1 MYQLPEAGPDSC
13 KHITVLQTI
22 CHHGCNDAL
31 LPASN
36 GQGTP
41 LPSARKALRPACDCV
56 VLICSLGSAGY
67 WDTVSRTGTMPST
80 GCSSTVLENI
90 APGFLSSHR
99 PL

>member
-1 MYQLPEAGPDSC
+1 MYQLPEAGPDSR
-13 KHITVLQTI
+13 KRITVLQTI
-22 CHHGCNDAL
+22 CHHGCSDAL

-41 LPSARKALRPACDCV
+41 LPSARKAFHPAWDCV
-56 VLICSLGSAGY
+56 VPICSLGSAGY

-90 APGFLSSHR
+90 APGLLSSHH